1 MLAYAVEIGIRADNP
16 AVGIKRPRLSKEGW
30 KTWSEADVARFEDE
44 HPVGTKA
51 RLALALLLYTGQ
63 RVSDMARMGR
73 QHVHDRLIDVRQQKT
88 GAALSIPIHPELRA
102 IIDSMPVDNLNFMM
116 TATGKPFTA
125 NGFCHWFFDRCREAG
140 LPAGLSAHGLRKA
153 MCRRLAE
160 ACCSVPQIMA
170 ISGHQTLS
178 EVQRYTRAA
187 EQSRMARQAMEAI
200 TETQAYKPGDRFV
213 EKEKNTK

>member
-16 AVGIKRPRLSKEGW
+16 AVGIKRAPGCKEEW
-30 KTWSEADVARFEDE
+30 KTWSEADVARFEDK

-160 ACCSVPQIMA
+160 AGCSVPQIMA

-187 EQSRMARQAMEAI
+187 EQFANGSASD
-200 TETQAYKPGDRFV
+200 GGHNG
-213 EKEKNTK
+213 NTSLQTW